1 MEFTPQYNDKRREAA
16 RKGMSKL
23 RAARKREV
31 EALMAQIENLEG
43 VLGHLKAHPE
53 ERHRGINQFVV
64 TRRILDQRN
73 SALKAQVLAC
83 NRLIQLL
90 RSWTIS
96 RQLYNGYVETHVPH
110 DAGSRRSG
118 FDWLTKKAYNMSLK
132 ANEYIPKRK
141 DVADDTKVK
150 LHLGVDENG
159 AQSVLAFEC
168 QIQFTIFANY
178 ENVAKTWWFDLLESA
193 PLLQSTVVEKVGD
206 HIVYVKQ
213 EHVDLNY
220 RRLCLA
226 AVFLDHEKDR
236 ITITQTG
243 IAMDD
248 RFPFQGGESR
258 SNGFQWIVFQH
269 VTDNVTIVRWSI
281 LSFCPVN
288 AKGPLSLRDMAAR
301 CGCTYDITTRI
312 FPIERII
319 VIQTLH

>member
-96 RQLYNGYVETHVPH
+96 RQ
-110 DAGSRRSG
+110 
-118 FDWLTKKAYNMSLK
+118 KAYNMSLK

>member
-96 RQLYNGYVETHVPH
+96 RQLPKVVDACSVNG
-110 DAGSRRSG
+110 
-118 FDWLTKKAYNMSLK
+118 
-132 ANEYIPKRK
+132 
-141 DVADDTKVK
+141 
-150 LHLGVDENG
+150 
-159 AQSVLAFEC
+159 Q
-168 QIQFTIFANY
+168 
-178 ENVAKTWWFDLLESA
+178 
-193 PLLQSTVVEKVGD
+193 VVEKVGD

-258 SNGFQWIVFQH
+258 SNGFQWYV
-269 VTDNVTIVRWSI
+269 
-281 LSFCPVN
+281 
-288 AKGPLSLRDMAAR
+288 
-301 CGCTYDITTRI
+301 
-312 FPIERII
+312 
-319 VIQTLH
+319 